1 MRALLFSAFCLL
13 PSALFA
19 QEADLSGLLV
29 TAVHI
34 EIEGRR
40 EPATDLRALIETLE
54 GKPLD
59 ARLARESIAQLYAA
73 GRFADV
79 RVDAVPDG
87 AGVALVYRLE
97 PRHPVTRV
105 IVRGNT
111 GIAETTLRDALETRF
126 EGLSAAPPAADATS
140 AAVVLLRDEGFLSP
154 QVAVRADVT
163 HDPHATS
170 LVFDVQAGQPA
181 PIGTVRFEGTWPEP
195 VQTVLGRLNA
205 RPGQPYRRSALRAAI
220 DELVAGVRQTGYYA
234 AQGSHTA
241 TPTDA
246 GLVDLLIDADAGPV
260 VDVRFEGDAMPR
272 DRLDELV
279 PIERERAVD
288 IDLLEDSTIRIVNDL
303 RREGYWRASATYR
316 TAETNGRMQV
326 TFTITRGP
334 RYRLGALTVEGNR
347 AVSAEALLSFVDVR
361 EGDIF
366 VETPLESGANVIRD
380 YYRRAGFT
388 SADVV
393 LDVAEAPRPP
403 AGAGAPGGP
412 GSDEARMNARM
423 IVTEGPQSFVREV
436 RFAGVTAIAEAD
448 LRRRMQSRAGE
459 PFYLPFLTL
468 DREAITR
475 AYLDRGF
482 QQAAVLIEPVF
493 DAQGANLLLTIGVEE
508 GPQTVVDRVIVVGN
522 VRTDTQ
528 TVLDQLTLRQGSPLG
543 LSDIVES
550 QRRLSALG
558 LFRRVRIA
566 EGPRQPGSP
575 VVDLVVTLEEA
586 PATTIG
592 YGAGLE
598 VFEEPRT
605 GEGGALVDKLEA
617 HPRAFFEIT
626 RRNIAGGNRSLSLFT
641 RVSLGPN
648 DDVNDAEQDGKGFG
662 VSEYRV
668 VGTYRDPRPF
678 GIDAEMLV
686 SAGLEKSRRT
696 SFSFTRD
703 TLRTE
708 LLRRV
713 SPSVRASARY
723 SLEYTKLFDV
733 RIEESQRLL
742 IDRLFPQVR
751 LSIVSG
757 SILRDTRNDPVDPER
772 GTLMGMDLDIAPRA
786 IGSQV
791 GFVKSFAQA
800 FYFKRIPGRA
810 RIVLATGARLGLA
823 RGFSRI
829 VDTDVPATEA
839 QVEVRDLPA
848 SQRFFAGGST
858 TVRGFQLDRLGVPGI
873 LNSNGLSNG
882 GNAMLVLNTELR
894 VPVWKDLG
902 AVAFVDAG
910 NVFARVR
917 DFAMADLRPTAG
929 LGLRYRSPIGPL
941 RVDIGFKLNR
951 EDFAPRREHR
961 SEWHFS
967 LGQAF

>member
-1 MRALLFSAFCLL
+1 MRRLLLSVFCLL
-13 PSALFA
+13 SSSAAFA
-19 QEADLSGLLV
+19 QEPDLSGLLV
-29 TAVHI
+29 TAVSI

-40 EPATDLRALIETLE
+40 EPATDLRALIETRE
-54 GKPLD
+54 GQPLD
-59 ARLARESIAQLYAA
+59 ARFARESIAQLYAA

-79 RVDAVPDG
+79 RVDAVRDG
-87 AGVALVYRLE
+87 AGVVLIYRLE

-105 IVRGNT
+105 IVRGDT
-111 GIAETTLRDALETRF
+111 GIGEATLRDALETRF
-126 EGLSAAPPAADATS
+126 EGLGAAPPPADATG
-140 AAVVLLRDEGFLSP
+140 AAMVLLRDEGFLSA
-154 QVAVRADVT
+154 QVTVRADVT
-163 HDPHATS
+163 HDPHATA
-170 LVFDVQAGQPA
+170 LVFDVQAGPPA
-181 PIGTVRFEGTWPEP
+181 PIGAVRFEGSWPDS
-195 VQTVLGRLNA
+195 VQTVLGRLSA
-205 RPGQPYRRSALRAAI
+205 RPGQPYRRSALRAAL
-220 DELVAGVRQTGYYA
+220 DDLVSGVRQTGYYA
-234 AQGSHTA
+234 AAASHTA
-241 TPTDA
+241 VPTDA
-246 GLVDLLIDADAGPV
+246 GTVDLVIDAEAGPV

-288 IDLLEDSTIRIVNDL
+288 IDLLEDSTVRIVNDL
-303 RREGYWRASATYR
+303 RRDGYWRANATYR

-326 TFTITRGP
+326 TFAITRGP

-347 AVSAEALLSFVDVR
+347 AVSAEALLSFVNVR

-366 VETPLESGANVIRD
+366 VATPLENGANVIRD
-380 YYRRAGFT
+380 YYRRAGFA

-393 LDVAEAPRPP
+393 LDVAEAPR
-403 AGAGAPGGP
+403 AAAGP
-412 GSDEARMNARM
+412 GVQGIDDARMDARM

-436 RFAGVTAIAEAD
+436 RFAGVTAITEAD

-575 VVDLVVTLEEA
+575 VVDLIVTLEEA

-598 VFEEPRT
+598 VFEEART
-605 GEGGALVDKLEA
+605 GEGGSFVDKLEA

-648 DDVNDAEQDGKGFG
+648 DAVNDSEKDGKGFG

-668 VGTYRDPRPF
+668 VSTYRDPRPF
-678 GIDAEMLV
+678 GVNAEMLV

-723 SLEYTKLFDV
+723 SLEYTKLFDT
-733 RIEESQRLL
+733 RIGDDEKLL
-742 IDRLFPQVR
+742 IDRLFPQFR

-772 GTLMGMDLDIAPRA
+772 GTLMGVDVDIAPRA
-786 IGSQV
+786 IGSEV

-800 FYFKRIPGRA
+800 FYFRRIPGKA

-823 RGFSRI
+823 RGFSRL
-829 VDTDVPATEA
+829 VETEA
-839 QVEVRDLPA
+839 PVTELQVEVRDLPA

-894 VPVWKDLG
+894 LPVWKDLG

-910 NVFARVR
+910 NVFARVS
-917 DFAMADLRPTAG
+917 DFAVADLRPTAG
-929 LGLRYRSPIGPL
+929 VGLRYRSPIGPL

-951 EDFAPRREHR
+951 EELAPRREHR

-967 LGQAF
+967 LGHAF